1 MHSAG
6 MRAVTSEHQHISI
19 AVADLRVWSRNR
31 STRGKMM
38 TTAVAT
44 PLQVKGGAFL
54 IEDRSPNEIFT
65 AEDLDEE
72 HLAIART
79 VDQFWTNDVE
89 PHLEAIRQQTP
100 GVALSVLRKAAE
112 LGLAAIPIPEKF
124 GGMEMDLPSVMI
136 AGEHLA
142 RDASYGSWH
151 SSHTG
156 IGTLPVLFF
165 GNEEQKR
172 KYLPK
177 LAKVELL
184 AAYALTEPLAGSDA
198 LAVRTRADL
207 SADGRYY
214 VLNGQ
219 KMWITNGGA
228 ADLFTVFAKVGGEK
242 FTAFLV
248 ERSFPGVT
256 SGAEEHKMGIK
267 GSSTTAVYFDNVR
280 VPIENVLGEI
290 GRGHIIAFNILNIGR
305 LKLGPGAVGGA
316 KNVLAI
322 CLKYAKERK
331 AFGSAIAEFG
341 AIQHKLAEMAIR
353 TFAVESMVWRV
364 VGLIESKLAQS
375 AHDTHADSQTELKAV
390 EEYAAECSMIKV
402 YASEMLDYVVDEGVQ
417 IHGGYGYHQDYA
429 VERAYRD
436 SRINRI
442 FEGTNEINRLLI
454 TGMLLKRAARGQLGL
469 FTAVQAVV
477 GGPGNGATASAS
489 TDKDEDT
496 RLVQSAKKIA
506 LFTIGIAY
514 QKYGAE
520 LEKQQEIVMNISDI
534 VMEVFSM
541 ESSLLR
547 SRKLAASSKGTNAA
561 NMCAVFLHEAMD
573 RVEVS
578 ARNVIGAC
586 SAGHALR
593 ENMATLRGFA
603 NFDPLDGVALR
614 RNIAGRLLAA
624 ARYTV

>member
-1 MHSAG
+1 
-6 MRAVTSEHQHISI
+6 
-19 AVADLRVWSRNR
+19 
-31 STRGKMM
+31 M
-38 TTAVAT
+38 TTAAAT
-44 PLQVKGGAFL
+44 LLQVKGGAFL

-65 AEDLDEE
+65 AEDLNEE

-79 VDQFWTNDVE
+79 VDQFWKNDVE

-100 GVALSVLRKAAE
+100 GVALNVLRKAAE
-112 LGLAAIPIPEKF
+112 LGLAAIPIPERF

-172 KYLPK
+172 RYLPK

-207 SADGRYY
+207 SADGKYY

-280 VPIENVLGEI
+280 VPVENVLGEI

-364 VGLIESKLAQS
+364 VGLIESQLAQS
-375 AHDTHADSQTELKAV
+375 THDKHADSQTELKAV

-454 TGMLLKRAARGQLGL
+454 TGMLLKRAARGQLAL
-469 FTAVQAVV
+469 IPAVQAVLNETV
-477 GGPGNGATASAS
+477 KDTTGYASA
-489 TDKDEDT
+489 DEEA
-496 RLVQSAKKIA
+496 RLVRSAKKIA
-506 LFTIGIAY
+506 LFTIGTAY
-514 QKYGAE
+514 HKHGAE
-520 LEKQQEIVMNISDI
+520 LEKQQEVVMNISDI
-534 VMEVFSM
+534 AMEVLAM

-547 SRKLAASSKGTNAA
+547 SRKLAASGAGANAA
-561 NMCAVFLHEAMD
+561 EMCAVFLREGMD

-586 SAGHALR
+586 SADTTLR

-603 NFDPLDGVALR
+603 NYDPLDAIAVR

-624 ARYTV
+624 GCYTV

>member
-1 MHSAG
+1 
-6 MRAVTSEHQHISI
+6 
-19 AVADLRVWSRNR
+19 
-31 STRGKMM
+31 M
-38 TTAVAT
+38 TTAAAT
-44 PLQVKGGAFL
+44 PVQIKGGAFL
-54 IEDRSPNEIFT
+54 IEDRAPDEIYT
-65 AEDLDEE
+65 AEDLSEE

-79 VDQFWTNDVE
+79 VDDFWANEVE
-89 PHLEAIRQQTP
+89 PHLEAIRQQKP
-100 GVALSVLRKAAE
+100 GVALDVLRKSAE
-112 LGLAAIPIPEKF
+112 LGLTAIPIPEKF

-136 AGEHLA
+136 AGEHMA
-142 RDASYGSWH
+142 KDTSYGSWY
-151 SSHTG
+151 SAHTG

-165 GNEEQKR
+165 GNEAQKQ
-172 KYLPK
+172 KYLPR

-207 SADGRYY
+207 TADGKHY

-228 ADLFTVFAKVGGEK
+228 ADLYTVFAKVGGEK

-248 ERSFPGVT
+248 ERNFPGVT
-256 SGAEEHKMGIK
+256 SGAEEHKMGNK
-267 GSSTTAVYFDNVR
+267 GSSTTAVYFDNVK
-280 VPIENVLGEI
+280 VPVENVLGEI

-305 LKLGPGAVGGA
+305 LKLGPAAVGAA
-316 KNVLAI
+316 KNVLGI
-322 CLKYAKERK
+322 CVKYAKERK

-353 TFAVESMVWRV
+353 TFAVESMLWRV
-364 VGLIESKLAQS
+364 VGLIEGQLAQA
-375 AHDTHADSQTELKAV
+375 AHEHGANSQSELKAV

-402 YASEMLDYVVDEGVQ
+402 YASEMQDYVVDEGVQ

-469 FTAVQAVV
+469 IPAVQAVL
-477 GGPGNGATASAS
+477 NESAENAKKS
-489 TDKDEDT
+489 VNVDEET
-496 RLVQSAKKIA
+496 RLLHNGKDIA

-520 LEKQQEIVMNISDI
+520 LEKQQEVVMNISDI
-534 VMEVFSM
+534 IMEVFAM
-541 ESSLLR
+541 ESTLLR
-547 SRKLAASSKGTNAA
+547 ARKLAASGKGTNAA
-561 NMCAVFLHEAMD
+561 DVCAVFLRDAMD
-573 RVEVS
+573 RIETS
-578 ARNVIGAC
+578 SRNVIGNC
-586 SAGHALR
+586 SSA
-593 ENMATLRGFA
+593 NSLRGNMTSLSRFA
-603 NFDPLDGVALR
+603 DYAPLDAITLR
-614 RNIAGRLLAA
+614 RNIARRLLNAGG
-624 ARYTV
+624 YIV